1 MFDEEME
8 NSLQGLFVKIT
19 HQYFLKNYRQMTA
32 LGIHPGQ
39 FPTLCLLAH
48 QDGMTQREIAQKL
61 NIQPPTVTVTIQRLE
76 KSGMVCRREDER
88 DRRISRIS
96 LTDLGRSTAEQI
108 RAIMRRNEE
117 TMFQGFSESET
128 CLLGR
133 FFQQILENVKKIDTD
148 QQEEKTHV

>member
-1 MFDEEME
+1 
-8 NSLQGLFVKIT
+8 
-19 HQYFLKNYRQMTA
+19 
-32 LGIHPGQ
+32 
-39 FPTLCLLAH
+39 
-48 QDGMTQREIAQKL
+48 
-61 NIQPPTVTVTIQRLE
+61 
-76 KSGMVCRREDER
+76 MVCRREDER